1 MSGHSKWSTIRRK
14 KEKEDAKRGKIFTK
28 IIKEITVAAKIGGG
42 DIDAN
47 PRLRSAVD
55 AAKSANMPKDNI
67 DKAVKKGTGEL
78 PGVVYEET
86 TYEGYGPAGIAV
98 IVDVLTDNKN
108 RTTSEVRHLF
118 NKHNGNLGEK
128 GCVSWMFEK
137 RGLITIARDRVPED
151 TLFEVVLEVGAEDIR
166 SEGEFHEIFTE
177 IHDLYKIKDAL
188 EVKGIP
194 IESVEV
200 GKFPTTMVKL
210 EHKDLEKNLKLLN
223 ALEDLDDV
231 SAVYSNLDIPDD
243 FEFNE

>member
-1 MSGHSKWSTIRRK
+1 MSGHSKWSTIKRK
-14 KEKEDAKRGKIFTK
+14 KEKEDAKKGKVFTK

-42 DIDAN
+42 DIESN
-47 PRLRSAVD
+47 PRLRSAID

-86 TYEGYGPAGIAV
+86 TYEGYGPAGIAI
-98 IVDVLTDNKN
+98 IVDVLSDNKN
-108 RTTSEVRHLF
+108 RTTAEIRHLF
-118 NKHNGNLGEK
+118 SKHNGNMGEK

-137 RGLITIARDRVPED
+137 KGLITVPKDRVNEEA
-151 TLFEVVLEVGAEDIR
+151 LFEVALEIGAEDIR
-166 SEGEFHEIFTE
+166 SEGESHEIFTE
-177 IHDLYKIKDAL
+177 VHDLYKIKDEL
-188 EVKGIP
+188 EKKGIP
-194 IESVEV
+194 VESVEM
-200 GKFPTTMVKL
+200 GKFPSTMVKL
-210 EHKDLEKNLKLLN
+210 EQKDLEKNLKLLS